1 VERSLRVLD
10 GAVGVFCSV
19 GGVEPQS
26 ETVWRQGDQYK
37 VPRLAFVNKMDRTG
51 ADFFRTIQMMRDRLN
66 TNPVPFQIPLG
77 AEDHF
82 DGIIDLVKMKATKF
96 DEESKGATLI
106 EIDIPSEMTALAIEY
121 REKLVESIVEHDDE
135 MMHHYLEGV
144 EITEEEIM
152 HAARNATLALDI
164 TPVFCGAAFK
174 NKGVQQLLDAVVAL
188 LPSPLDVPPV
198 IGLVPGSEEAT
209 EERKA
214 SSEEPFSALA
224 FKIMTDPFVGQL
236 TYVRV
241 YSGTLKSGSHIYNAT
256 RDRKEKIGRMLQMH
270 SNKREDIDSISAGD
284 IAAVIGLKFTT
295 TGDTLC
301 DQQRQ
306 IILETM
312 TIPEPVISIA
322 VEPKTKADADKL
334 SMALHKLVSEDPSL
348 QVSTDAETAQTI
360 LAGMGELHLEIIIER
375 LKREFGVH
383 ANVGKPQV
391 AYRETAMGESQAE
404 TKYVKQSGGRGQYGH
419 VKLRISHHEC
429 EDGLEFVNDVVGGRI
444 PREYIPAVEKGVRE
458 AMDSGV
464 LAGYPIV
471 DMKVSVYDG
480 SYHEVDSSEIAFKI
494 AGATAFREAFAKAK
508 PTLLEPIMDVDVV
521 VPEEYVGAVTGD
533 VSSRRGHINNTE
545 MRANLQ
551 VVKAKIPLAN
561 MFGYSTD
568 LRSITQG
575 RATYTMQFS
584 NYDEVPKSLATD
596 IIDKAHGR

>member
-1 VERSLRVLD
+1 
-10 GAVGVFCSV
+10 
-19 GGVEPQS
+19 
-26 ETVWRQGDQYK
+26 
-37 VPRLAFVNKMDRTG
+37 
-51 ADFFRTIQMMRDRLN
+51 
-66 TNPVPFQIPLG
+66 
-77 AEDHF
+77 
-82 DGIIDLVKMKATKF
+82 
-96 DEESKGATLI
+96 
-106 EIDIPSEMTALAIEY
+106 
-121 REKLVESIVEHDDE
+121 
-135 MMHHYLEGV
+135 
-144 EITEEEIM
+144 
-152 HAARNATLALDI
+152 
-164 TPVFCGAAFK
+164 
-174 NKGVQQLLDAVVAL
+174 
-188 LPSPLDVPPV
+188 LDVPPV
-198 IGLVPGSEEAT
+198 IGLVPGHESET

-214 SSEEPFSALA
+214 SSTEPFSALA

-241 YSGTLKSGSHIYNAT
+241 YSGTLKSGSHVYNVR

-301 DQQRQ
+301 DSKKP
-306 IILETM
+306 ITLETM
-312 TIPEPVISIA
+312 SIPEPVISIA

-334 SMALHKLVSEDPSL
+334 SMALHKLISEDPSL

-360 LAGMGELHLEIIIER
+360 LSGMGELHLEVIIER
-375 LKREFGVH
+375 LKREFNVH
-383 ANVGKPQV
+383 ANVGRPQV
-391 AYRETAMGESQAE
+391 AYRETATGNAEAE
-404 TKYVKQSGGRGQYGH
+404 TKYAKQSGGRGQYGH
-419 VKLRISHHEC
+419 VKLRIEHHKSE
-429 EDGLEFVNDVVGGRI
+429 EGFEFVNEVVGGRI
-444 PREYIPAVEKGVRE
+444 PKEYIPAVEKGVRE

-494 AGATAFREAFAKAK
+494 AGATAFREAFSKAN
-508 PTLLEPIMDVDVV
+508 PALLEPIMDVDVV

-533 VSSRRGHINNTE
+533 VSSRRGHITHSE

-551 VVKAKIPLAN
+551 VVKAKIPLAT
-561 MFGYSTD
+561 MFGYATD

-584 NYDEVPKSLATD
+584 NYDEVPKNLATE